1 MKFSKQQI
9 VALINEELTKTDKS
23 EIKTLINKELDKEL
37 EQIKDTYMSGSLSD
51 MEHHKYLQGKLEE
64 IYNIQDFIKNYF
76 NRES

>member
-1 MKFSKQQI
+1 MDSIDFAEQ
-9 VALINEELTKTDKS
+9 L
-23 EIKTLINKELDKEL
+23 NKELDKEL

-51 MEHHKYLQGKLEE
+51 MEHHKYLQDKLEE

>member
-1 MKFSKQQI
+1 MDSIDFAEQ
-9 VALINEELTKTDKS
+9 L
-23 EIKTLINKELDKEL
+23 NKELDKEL